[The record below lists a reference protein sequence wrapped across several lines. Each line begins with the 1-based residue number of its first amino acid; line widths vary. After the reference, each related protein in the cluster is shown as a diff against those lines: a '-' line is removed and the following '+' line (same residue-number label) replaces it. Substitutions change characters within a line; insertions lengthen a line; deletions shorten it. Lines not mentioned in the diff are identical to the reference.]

1 MRLRACAWGIRR
13 ASGSSE
19 QRKSSAPLPSRPG
32 TRRALL
38 NACVGVG
45 ISFHP
50 SHTGNGRFNLPTMSG
65 PAAATAV
72 VKAAKEF
79 LGDRITTNATLRAHH
94 AHGQDTQPPV
104 LPDAVAFIE
113 TTDEVA
119 RVLALCHLHSVPVVP
134 WGAGTSLE
142 GHVTPVRGGITLDLS
157 RMTRIIDVSQP
168 DMDCRIEAGVTREQ
182 LNTHLRD
189 MGLFFPVDPGTAA
202 CTIGGM
208 CATRAS
214 GTNAV
219 RYGTIRENV
228 LGLTVA
234 LADGRVIRTGG
245 RTRKSAA
252 GYDLT
257 RLFIG
262 SEGTLGVISEVQLR
276 LHGIPEA
283 ISAATCQFPTLRGA
297 VETVI
302 AILQCGIPVARMELL
317 DEVQMGACIAYSKLE
332 GLEALPTLFFEFHG
346 TTTAVTEQAQQA
358 EDIAASFEGRAF
370 RWATE
375 ASERGRLWQAR
386 HDAYWACL
394 ALKPGHNGI
403 ATDAIVPISRLDEA
417 VLGAKEDIA
426 ASGLTAPIVGH
437 VGDGN
442 FHTVILVPP
451 EPDGLTRAWE
461 LDRKIVARALALGG
475 SCSGE
480 HGIGIGK
487 RGFLEQEVGA
497 EALAVMRSLKA
508 TLDPVGIL
516 NPGKIFLN

>member
-1 MRLRACAWGIRR
+1 M
-13 ASGSSE
+13 
-19 QRKSSAPLPSRPG
+19 PLD
-32 TRRALL
+32 T
-38 NACVGVG
+38 V
-45 ISFHP
+45 IE
-50 SHTGNGRFNLPTMSG
+50 
-65 PAAATAV
+65 AATA
-72 VKAAKEF
+72 F
-79 LGDRITTNATLRAHH
+79 LGDRLTTNATLREHH
-94 AHGQDTQPPV
+94 SHGQDTQPPV
-104 LPDAVAFIE
+104 LPDAVAFVE
-113 TTDEVA
+113 TAEEIA
-119 RVLALCHLHSVPVVP
+119 RLLALCNAEHVPVVP

-142 GHVTPVRGGITLDLS
+142 GHVTPVRGGITVDLS
-157 RMTRIIDVSQP
+157 RMTRILDVSQP
-168 DMDCRIEAGVTREQ
+168 DMDCRVQAGVTREQ

-189 MGLFFPVDPGTAA
+189 AGLFFPVDPGTAA

-228 LGLTVA
+228 MGLTVV

-245 RTRKSAA
+245 RVRKSAT

-262 SEGTLGVISEVQLR
+262 SEGTLGIITEIQLR

-283 ISAATCQFPTLRGA
+283 MSSATCQFPSLKDA

-332 GLEALPTLFFEFHG
+332 GLVPAPTLFFEFHG
-346 TTTAVTEQAQQA
+346 TPAGVKEQAEQA
-358 EDIAASFEGRAF
+358 EEIAKGYDASGF
-370 RWATE
+370 RWATDP
-375 ASERGRLWQAR
+375 ADRNKLWQAR
-386 HDAYWACL
+386 HDALWAGL
-394 ALKPGHNGI
+394 ALKPGHQGI
-403 ATDAIVPISRLDEA
+403 ATDAIVPISRLNEA
-417 VLGAKEDIA
+417 ILGAKEDIL

-451 EPDGLTRAWE
+451 EPDGLARAWD
-461 LDRKIVARALALGG
+461 LDKKIVARALALGG

-480 HGIGIGK
+480 HGVGIGK
-487 RGFLEQEVGA
+487 REFLEQEHGA
-497 EALAVMRSLKA
+497 EALAVMRSVKHA
-508 TLDPVGIL
+508 LDPKGVM